1 MHETDF
7 FFLLL
12 LVNIIIVKILVDWG
26 GGGEMHDVIQ
36 CTQPAS
42 PTFRSLQAQMTS
54 GKEQVRYT
62 ESAGRPRF
70 WRS

>member
-1 MHETDF
+1 MKLIF
-7 FFLLL
+7 FLL

-26 GGGEMHDVIQ
+26 KGGEMHYVIQ

-42 PTFRSLQAQMTS
+42 PHMCSLQAKMTS

-62 ESAGRPRF
+62 ESAGLPRF